1 MEKKEET
8 VIYAYD
14 KWIRDGSKMKNDCPD
29 LHKQGSVA
37 IVRVLLPMIAPLEK
51 LKDYTMMKACVK
63 WLGNLAGGTD
73 WKEDMEAVRTDYTK
87 GVIKRHETLF

>member
-1 MEKKEET
+1 
-8 VIYAYD
+8 
-14 KWIRDGSKMKNDCPD
+14 
-29 LHKQGSVA
+29 
-37 IVRVLLPMIAPLEK
+37 MI
-51 LKDYTMMKACVK
+51 ACVK